1 MKFSANLQVQSILQI
16 PPFCCNVLIE
26 KTLNSHKIAT
36 TFAEFECLYSHVE
49 LQSYSTLSNRLSA
62 RIWVKKGYSVQV
74 FHCVMSCGVVV
85 TFA

>member
-1 MKFSANLQVQSILQI
+1 MKFSANLQVHAILQI
-16 PPFCCNVLIE
+16 PPSSGIVLIE
-26 KTLNSHKIAT
+26 QHSTLLAT